1 MTNGSIKDYTV
12 KNEQSVLL
20 ELVKIGIGKDSNY
33 KIPQSLDWQEI
44 FDLAER
50 QKVTAIALDGI
61 NRCFE
66 KGVELDIDF
75 QTKMDWIGAAQQV
88 ETYYQEHEKNI
99 SDLAQFYQ
107 EHGIKMM
114 VLKGYGL
121 SLNYPIPNHRAP
133 GDIDIYLFGDY
144 EKGDQLMESE
154 LGIKIDK
161 SHHHHTVFTFQGESV
176 ENHYDFLNV
185 HVRKSN
191 QRMERKLKELAHRT
205 SKGSKNTNNN
215 QEFLRPSEQATKV
228 ERENLRICN
237 PCPEIVLPS
246 TEFNAIYLLRHCAA
260 HFASTHMSV
269 KQVLDWGLF
278 MEKHYNEI
286 DWKPYMSYIKQE
298 GMYRFYNLMGL
309 FCIHH
314 LGFDVSIFN
323 GLHKD
328 DLLERFSNEIL
339 SPEFKDKEDG
349 SLLHSLSVKPR
360 RWWHNRWKNR
370 LCYPDGAWSEFAY
383 GLWAKILKPSHFVQ

>member
-1 MTNGSIKDYTV
+1 M
-12 KNEQSVLL
+12 L
-20 ELVKIGIGKDSNY
+20 ELVRSGLGKDSNY
-33 KIPQSLDWQEI
+33 KIPKGIDWQEL

-144 EKGDQLMESE
+144 EKGDKLMESE
-154 LGIKIDK
+154 LGIEIDR

-191 QRMERKLKELAHRT
+191 RAIEKRLKELAHT
-205 SKGSKNTNNN
+205 ESTD
-215 QEFLRPSEQATKV
+215 TT
-228 ERENLRICN
+228 
-237 PCPEIVLPS
+237 EIVLPS
-246 TEFNAIYLLRHCAA
+246 TEFNAIYLLRHSAA

-269 KQVLDWGLF
+269 RQVLDWGLF
-278 MEKHYNEI
+278 MEKHHQEI
-286 DWKPYMSYIKQE
+286 DWKPYMSYLKQE
-298 GMYRFYNLMGL
+298 GMFRFYNLMGL
-309 FCIHH
+309 FCMRY
-314 LGFDVSIFN
+314 LGFDASIFH
-323 GLHKD
+323 GLYED
-328 DLLERFSNEIL
+328 ALEDRFSQEIL
-339 SPEFKDKEDG
+339 APEFKDRENG
-349 SLLHSLSVKPR
+349 NLLWSLWVKPR

-370 LCYPDGAWSEFAY
+370 LCYTDGAWSEFAY
-383 GLWAKILKPSHFVQ
+383 GLWAKILKPSHFIQ